1 MMMRVLKV
9 TLPTLVIV
17 AMAAFAAAG
26 DMTLTRAG
34 DLYRIAPTDDGLVIT
49 GTLAD
54 GTALSLTVPQTA
66 GTATSA
72 RNLAVDPVSGGIFA
86 LWQQDEGP
94 SAAVLFASYVGQSWT
109 GPEIV
114 AGGAAG
120 AAANPQMVL
129 FRAHD
134 VVEVEGDDGEIILV
148 PVTTSFLHLAWWSF
162 DESVNDGAAVYL
174 PAPIDDSTGLADL
187 TSYDPIVLSELLP
200 YGLPCDGI
208 EDASPLAAPKLFSDP
223 QSGFPHLFASDFA
236 ECLFYILQIDHP
248 VIVDPITERRRHT
261 IILREGGTYVVD
273 GDLPLEKSSVE
284 VGHGLSLVLH
294 WDKVTDT
301 GTSVDYLQFDP
312 EGMSE
317 IKSLPLGD
325 NLTHEQAVGLIRGL
339 LR

>member
-1 MMMRVLKV
+1 MMRVLKV

-54 GTALSLTVPQTA
+54 GTTLELTVPQTA

-72 RNLAVDPVSGGIFA
+72 RNLAVDPVSGGLFV
-86 LWQQDEGP
+86 LWQQDEEA
-94 SAAVLFASYVGQSWT
+94 SAAVLFASYVDQSWT
-109 GPEIV
+109 GPV
-114 AGGAAG
+114 VLSGGTDG

-134 VVEVEGDDGEIILV
+134 VVEVEGDDGEITLV
-148 PVTTSFLHLAWWSF
+148 HVDTRFLHLIWWQY
-162 DESVNDGAAVYL
+162 DETVNDGAAVYL
-174 PAPIDDSTGLADL
+174 PAPIDDETGLAGL
-187 TSYDPIVLSELLP
+187 TAYDPVVLSGLLP

-208 EDASPLAAPKLFSDP
+208 EDASALAAPKLFSDP

-236 ECLFYILQIDHP
+236 ECLFYVLQIDHD

-261 IILREGGTYVVD
+261 IILREGGTYLVD
-273 GDLPLEKSSVE
+273 ADLPLQESSVE
-284 VGHGLSLVLH
+284 VGHGLSLILH
-294 WDKVTDT
+294 WDTETDA
-301 GTSVDYLQFDP
+301 GASVDYMQFDP
-312 EGMSE
+312 TGMSE
-317 IKSLPLGD
+317 IKSVPLGD
-325 NLTHEQAVGLIRGL
+325 DLDHEQAVQLIRDL